1 MKHLTIFVTAVSIFL
16 IPFAAGAM
24 SLVDTQYV
32 WNSDITIKYHGESLS
47 TSAGEFKAQV
57 RDDDGNLL
65 NDGEWFTGLCVEL
78 DEYAQL
84 GGELDVD
91 LVEPSQK
98 EGGLL
103 AAWLFENRN
112 LYKEDHAI
120 WSQYEATGLQ
130 LAIWEV
136 THDYREDLNFSLW
149 SGDFQVTK
157 ANYYAKNLANF
168 YLTSLAESFDPTG
181 LEGKY
186 RIAMNDGKQDFII
199 GGLPIDIEPPIA
211 TPEPATL
218 LLLGLGITGLLGL
231 KCKAKK

>member
-1 MKHLTIFVTAVSIFL
+1 MKHLTIFVIAVSIFL

-32 WNSDITIKYHGESLS
+32 KNSDITIKYNGSNRS
-47 TSAGEFKAQV
+47 TSAGEFKAQI

-78 DEYAQL
+78 DQYAKL

-103 AAWLFENRN
+103 AAWLFENRDF
-112 LYKEDHAI
+112 YKEEHAI
-120 WSQYEATGLQ
+120 WSQYEVTGLQ

-136 THDYREDLNFSLW
+136 THDYTDDMNFSLS
-149 SGDFQVTK
+149 SGNFQVVK
-157 ANYYAKNLANF
+157 ANSYAKNLANF
-168 YLTSLAESFDPTG
+168 YLTSLATYYDPTG
-181 LEGKY
+181 LEDKY
-186 RIAMNDGKQDFII
+186 RISMNADKQDFII
-199 GGLPIDIEPPIA
+199 GGLPIEVEPPLA

-218 LLLGLGITGLLGL
+218 LLLGLGIIGLFGL
-231 KCKAKK
+231 KHKAKK

>member
-1 MKHLTIFVTAVSIFL
+1 MKHVIIFIMAVSIFL
-16 IPFAAGAM
+16 IPCAAGAM
-24 SLVDTQYV
+24 SLVDTQYIK
-32 WNSDITIKYHGESLS
+32 NSDITIKYNGNSMS

-78 DEYAQL
+78 DQYAQI
-84 GGELDVD
+84 GGELEVE
-91 LVEPSQK
+91 LVEPGQK

-103 AAWLFENRN
+103 AAWLFENREI
-112 LYKEDHAI
+112 YKEDHAI
-120 WSQYEATGLQ
+120 WSQYEVTGLQ

-136 THDYREDLNFSLW
+136 THDYTADMNFSLS

-157 ANYYAKNLANF
+157 ADSYAKQLANF

-181 LEGKY
+181 LDDKY
-186 RIAMNDGKQDFII
+186 RISTNPDKQDFII
-199 GGLPIDIEPPIA
+199 GGLPIEVEPPIA

-218 LLLGLGITGLLGL
+218 LLLGLGITGLFGL
-231 KCKAKK
+231 KRHAKK

>member
-1 MKHLTIFVTAVSIFL
+1 MKCLTIFVTVVSIFL
-16 IPFAAGAM
+16 IPFVAGAV
-24 SLVDTQYV
+24 SLVDTEYV
-32 WNSDITIKYHGESLS
+32 WNSDITIKYNGSSMS

-78 DEYAQL
+78 DQYAQL

-91 LVEPSQK
+91 LVDPSQK
-98 EGGLL
+98 DGGLL

-112 LYKEDHAI
+112 IYKQDHEI
-120 WSQYEATGLQ
+120 WSQYEVTGLQ

-136 THDYREDLNFSLW
+136 THDYTEDMNFSL
-149 SGDFQVTK
+149 SNGDFQVTK
-157 ANYYAKNLANF
+157 ANSYAKQLANF
-168 YLTSLAESFDPTG
+168 YLTSLAESYDPTG
-181 LEGKY
+181 LEDKY
-186 RIAMNDGKQDFII
+186 RISMNADKQDFII
-199 GGLPIDIEPPIA
+199 GGLPIQIDPPIA

-231 KCKAKK
+231 KRKAKK